1 MGWLL
6 VFATT
11 PPWVI
16 AFAPAALALRL
27 VAYFG
32 WARITRNGRWGVD
45 GRGALGGDTDFTD
58 FHGEEVEPLL
68 QPLSR
73 WVRRSSEVRTNLWRG
88 AFQ

>member
-1 MGWLL
+1 MVGGWWGDLTYRLSPIAYRLSPIGYWLLAISYQLSAISYQPSIPSGMGWLL

-32 WARITRNGRWGVD
+32 WARITRKWP
-45 GRGALGGDTDFTD
+45 LGG
-58 FHGEEVEPLL
+58 
-68 QPLSR
+68 
-73 WVRRSSEVRTNLWRG
+73 
-88 AFQ
+88 